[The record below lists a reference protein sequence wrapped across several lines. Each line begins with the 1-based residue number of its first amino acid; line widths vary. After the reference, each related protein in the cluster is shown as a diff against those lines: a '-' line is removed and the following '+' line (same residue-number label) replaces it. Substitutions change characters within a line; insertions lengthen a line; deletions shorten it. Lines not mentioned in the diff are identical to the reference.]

1 MRLQRWLETWDINW
15 HWFLEKLNRLFFGE
29 VLCLITDFLLIQ
41 TTVCKHLYTSNKI
54 FLKLVLGHQSAL
66 SIFQHEVFVWKP
78 HMAHTLTAAPS
89 TIHHDAA
96 FCKQHHAGLHPRR
109 CSHLEASWTLWSLHY
124 RTGPLLRFP
133 NQPLQCPIAFRSI
146 KSKSL
151 MDSLSLSS
159 PSLISV
165 FTTPVFYR
173 KMIQTVIAVG
183 R

>member
-1 MRLQRWLETWDINW
+1 MRLRSWLETWDIKW
-15 HWFLEKLNRLFFGE
+15 HRFLVKLNCLFFGE

-66 SIFQHEVFVWKP
+66 SIFQHVWKP
-78 HMAHTLTAAPS
+78 YTAHTLTAAPS
-89 TIHHDAA
+89 MIHHDAA
-96 FCKQHHAGLHPRR
+96 FCKHYTGLHPGKF
-109 CSHLEASWTLWSLHY
+109 SHLETSSTLWNLHY
-124 RTGPLLRFP
+124 RKVLSS
-133 NQPLQCPIAFRSI
+133 AFLTNLSNFQSLSYQL

-151 MDSLSLSS
+151 VGSLSLSS

-165 FTTPVFYR
+165 FTTPIFYR
-173 KMIQTVIAVG
+173 KMMQTVIIAVG